1 MAWYTRRFCSNDKA
15 ASAENLKNHCR
26 SHCYCGTLLLTW
38 RCKNKN
44 SPFYSFTDILLSQDN
59 HVGNFLYIV
68 DSGDLNVDFSF
79 IYCQKYKSYL
89 KLNVLPN
96 WNRIVFQSDK
106 ILVPKFHPKPPR
118 QEWRLQ
124 LRAQKSLNFLL
135 LGRERPFYLL
145 QWLEMLVMLEL
156 IFGFI
161 C

>member
-1 MAWYTRRFCSNDKA
+1 MNHDTQE
-15 ASAENLKNHCR
+15 ASAATIKQ
-26 SHCYCGTLLLTW
+26 LLL
-38 RCKNKN
+38 K
-44 SPFYSFTDILLSQDN
+44 SPKIIADLIAIVVHYFWHDDVKIRTAPFIDTDILLSQDN

-106 ILVPKFHPKPPR
+106 ILVPKFHPKPP